1 MCYIETMQN
10 VSEHDLIPLAR
21 FLEPVGR
28 CLNPEVARGLLSLR
42 ADATMQERLDE
53 LADKSTAGT
62 LTDAERVE
70 YEAYVHAVDFI
81 SILQAH
87 ARRLLA
93 AASPRDTA

>member
-1 MCYIETMQN
+1 MHNIA
-10 VSEHDLIPLAR
+10 EHDLTPLAR

-28 CLNPEVARGLLSLR
+28 CLTPEVARGFLSLR
-42 ADATMQERLDE
+42 ADAVMQERLDE

-62 LTDAERVE
+62 LTDTERVE
-70 YEAYVHAVDFI
+70 YETYVHAVDFI

-93 AASPRDTA
+93 DLSLHGAA